1 MCDIKTERG
10 TEVVSHGQGREVEES
25 HENVKIKPSDLYAN
39 KKNPYQIE
47 ERRRESKRRKTQQ
60 RKRKKTQMNQL
71 ISILCREFCFNN
83 FTSSNKDNSS
93 SL

>member
-39 KKNPYQIE
+39 KKNTYQIE

-60 RKRKKTQMNQL
+60 RKRKKKKETTN
-71 ISILCREFCFNN
+71 EPTDFH
-83 FTSSNKDNSS
+83 